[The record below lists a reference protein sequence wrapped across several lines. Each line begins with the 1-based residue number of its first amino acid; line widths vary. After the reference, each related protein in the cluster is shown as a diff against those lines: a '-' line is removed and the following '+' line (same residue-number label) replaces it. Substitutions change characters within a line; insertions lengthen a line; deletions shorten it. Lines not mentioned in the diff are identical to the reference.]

1 MLMNQIDGF
10 ATDQPR
16 RPEDAD
22 AHGRQCYHADRV
34 TPFLTARW
42 LDLCLVTWRIPADVL
57 LPYLPRGTEPDLRPG
72 DPDDVAYVSYVA
84 FRFLDTRVKGIKVP
98 LHTDFPEV
106 NLRAYVRETSG
117 ARRRG
122 VTFIAELVPKP
133 AIAVIANLLYHE
145 HYRAVPMHVAVE
157 ELGPERGGLRRMHM
171 SIELGERTHALTITG
186 RREPMMPA
194 ADSAEHFFKEHEWG
208 FGRDGDGGL
217 VVYRVEHPHWNV
229 YPTSLDHLE
238 LAVDFGELFGE
249 PWSLLDRERP
259 HHVAF
264 AVGSEIAVYPME

>member
-1 MLMNQIDGF
+1 L
-10 ATDQPR
+10 
-16 RPEDAD
+16 
-22 AHGRQCYHADRV
+22 
-34 TPFLTARW
+34 TPFLTAKW

-57 LPYLPRGTEPDLRPG
+57 RPYLPQGTEPDRLPG

-84 FRFLDTRVKGIKVP
+84 FRFLDTKVKGIKIP

-133 AIAVIANLLYHE
+133 AIAVVANLLYHE
-145 HYRAVPMHVAVE
+145 HYRAVPMHVDVE
-157 ELGPERGGLRRMHM
+157 DIGDERRMHM
-171 SIELGERTHALTITG
+171 TIELGERTHALTVHGSKQTV
-186 RREPMMPA
+186 MPA
-194 ADSAEHFFKEHEWG
+194 ADSAEHFVQEHEWG
-208 FGRDGDGGL
+208 FGRDGDGAL
-217 VVYRVEHPHWNV
+217 VVYRVEHPFWQI
-229 YPTSLDHLE
+229 YPTSFERLE
-238 LAVDFGELFGE
+238 LAVDFGELYGE
-249 PWSLLDRERP
+249 PWGLLDRERP